1 MLFSEFSTKILA
13 YLLSMIYLCIII
25 DNFTSMVVSE
35 VKRITIKSYV
45 ETLLE
50 IKKGDTKYYELTG
63 TDYTGFHNARKR
75 LEDQNVGKFSL
86 GWSED
91 KKYFMIKRN

>member
-1 MLFSEFSTKILA
+1 MLA

-25 DNFTSMVVSE
+25 DNFMSMVVSE
-35 VKRITIKSYV
+35 VKRITVKSYV

-75 LEDQNVGKFSL
+75 LEDQNAGKFSL

-91 KKYFMIKRN
+91 KKYFMITRNE